1 MKVISR
7 VIALFPGEIY
17 LGGFASFGD
26 VGEPFGWN
34 PLFPGPY
41 GRILPGVTNHFFFG
55 LAGVPYCSGGHVPVG
70 PTGGGQKIEISSIFW
85 PFKNPDP
92 LGFQCSH
99 WIGVTCRD
107 RKIILLRR

>member
-41 GRILPGVTNHFFFG
+41 GRILPGVTNHFFSAWPVCLIVLGVMYQWG
-55 LAGVPYCSGGHVPVG
+55 L
-70 PTGGGQKIEISSIFW
+70 
-85 PFKNPDP
+85 
-92 LGFQCSH
+92 LGEA
-99 WIGVTCRD
+99 
-107 RKIILLRR
+107 RR

>member
-1 MKVISR
+1 MNHLAGIHCSLVHM
-7 VIALFPGEIY
+7 GEY
-17 LGGFASFGD
+17 CLG
-26 VGEPFGWN
+26 
-34 PLFPGPY
+34 
-41 GRILPGVTNHFFFG
+41 LPTTFFFG

-99 WIGVTCRD
+99 WIGVTRRY